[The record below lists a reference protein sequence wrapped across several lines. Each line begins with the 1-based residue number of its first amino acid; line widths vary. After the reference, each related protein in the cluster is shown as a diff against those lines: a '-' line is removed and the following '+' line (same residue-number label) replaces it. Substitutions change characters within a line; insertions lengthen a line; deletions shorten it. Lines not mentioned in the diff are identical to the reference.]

1 MKYFDLQQRNSLL
14 CIILVLGL
22 IILDGI
28 MFLWRNFKG
37 DLKKDEM
44 DEEATNIFDDD
55 FAKNNEQKVDIF
67 NIDINEKEIQMDKV
81 SNKSF
86 SNMDNS

>member
-37 DLKKDEM
+37 DLKKEEM
-44 DEEATNIFDDD
+44 D
-55 FAKNNEQKVDIF
+55 
-67 NIDINEKEIQMDKV
+67 
-81 SNKSF
+81 
-86 SNMDNS
+86 